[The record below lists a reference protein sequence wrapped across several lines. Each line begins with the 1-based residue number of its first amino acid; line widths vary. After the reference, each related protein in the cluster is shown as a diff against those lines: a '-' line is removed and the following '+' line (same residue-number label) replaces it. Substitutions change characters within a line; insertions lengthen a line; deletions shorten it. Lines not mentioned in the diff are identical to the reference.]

1 MNYRST
7 YLDTDG
13 RTATAVVEAPDEQAL
28 HEQMHRQGRTLLR
41 ASPVRDGGDAV
52 AVGNP
57 RIPPKKLILFVQS
70 LQGALDAGVPLLAT
84 IAAIAEQEDDPQLEA
99 MFRDVAARVSS
110 GTPLSDALARYP
122 RSFPGV
128 FCALVRAG
136 EHSGSL
142 PQVLESMA
150 GFLEWRKEIG
160 GTIKQALIYPAVVLA
175 AGYGLVMFLLSF
187 VIPKLGDILS
197 KIGGE
202 LPAASRM
209 LISCSGFVAANV
221 VWLLLATIAALV
233 GLVLA
238 ARTDAGRS
246 GFAALFS
253 VLPVART
260 VVRTLNIAQFCRN
273 MGVLL
278 NAGLTMTASMELA
291 AEAIAARGTREAI
304 LDSRD
309 AIVGGAKLTE
319 ALDEIDLLPPVAMS
333 MVRVGEEA
341 GKLPGTFER
350 LSRVY
355 DREVKDAVRKALGLL
370 EPIVT
375 VMLGLVVGGV
385 AVLVISTIYSAMKG
399 IGR

>member
-7 YLDTDG
+7 YLEADG
-13 RTATAVVEAPDEQAL
+13 KTATAVVEAPDEQAL
-28 HEQMHRQGRTLLR
+28 HELLHRQGRTLLR
-41 ASPVRDGGDAV
+41 AKVVGGV
-52 AVGNP
+52 AGAIEAGNP

-70 LQGALDAGVPLLAT
+70 LEGALEAGVPLLTT

-99 MFRDVAARVSS
+99 MFMDIAERVSS
-110 GTPLSDALARYP
+110 GTPLSDAMARYP

-128 FCALVRAG
+128 FCAMVRAG

-142 PQVLESMA
+142 PKVLESMA
-150 GFLEWRKEIG
+150 SFLEWRKEIG
-160 GTIKQALIYPAVVLA
+160 GTIKQAMIYPAVVLA

-197 KIGGE
+197 KIGGD
-202 LPAASRM
+202 LPAASKM
-209 LISCSGFVAANV
+209 LISCSGFVEQHV
-221 VWLLLATIAALV
+221 VWMLLGTVAAFV
-233 GLVLA
+233 GVVLA

-246 GFAALFS
+246 AFATLFS
-253 VLPVART
+253 VMPVART
-260 VVRTLNIAQFCRN
+260 VVKTLNIAQFCRN

-278 NAGLTMTASMELA
+278 NAGLTMTSSMELA
-291 AEAIAARGTREAI
+291 AEAIAAKGTREAI
-304 LDSRD
+304 LGSRD
-309 AIVGGAKLTE
+309 AILGGAKLTE
-319 ALDEIDLLPPVAMS
+319 ALDDIDLLPPVAMS

-341 GKLPGTFER
+341 GKLSGTFER
-350 LSRVY
+350 LSKVY
-355 DREVKDAVRKALGLL
+355 DREVKDAVKKALGLL

-399 IGR
+399 IGK